1 MCTCNIAG
9 RWGGKR
15 ASHASHVLWQSI
27 MTEPGGMLSTSS
39 AIEPDLDMGC
49 GFLKGSGLRV

>member
-1 MCTCNIAG
+1 MCICNIAE
-9 RWGGKR
+9 RWGGRR
-15 ASHASHVLWQSI
+15 ASHAPHVLWQSI

-49 GFLKGSGLRV
+49 AFLKGFRA